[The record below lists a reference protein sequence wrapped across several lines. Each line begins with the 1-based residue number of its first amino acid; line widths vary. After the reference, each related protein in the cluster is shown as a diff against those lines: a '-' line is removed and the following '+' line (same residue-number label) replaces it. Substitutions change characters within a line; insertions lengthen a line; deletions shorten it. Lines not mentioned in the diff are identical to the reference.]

1 MVASPALVTTLR
13 ASLRLALAAAL
24 AIAMVAWSG
33 RGDRVFL
40 ALIVVVLYVTDS
52 RPQPWRLL
60 VRQFA
65 GAVVGILTALVLFQ
79 LADGWL
85 MLSVVLLLVA
95 LLIEALQ
102 LQAGRSLALM
112 LAWGV
117 LEMDLTRAFNIA
129 TVFDLVLVFVIG
141 LLSARVATV
150 LVWPERPGL
159 RIRML
164 DQTIY
169 AHLHTQIGGVRHWL
183 QQGGPSPKPLLSAEV
198 LPAVM
203 ELEQSSARQLG
214 LLWRLI
220 VRQWLLLEPQLL
232 GLPAPLTHPAGLLL
246 LQRLEQ
252 IAAALSDPNAA
263 QPSSV
268 ALLPEPPPW
277 PTDTISRL
285 IALAIE
291 QQLNTLDQLLH
302 SQGLLRRSDRWQR
315 RAS

>member
-1 MVASPALVTTLR
+1 MASPALVTTLR

-40 ALIVVVLYVTDS
+40 ALITVVLYVTDS

-85 MLSVVLLLVA
+85 MLSVVLLVVA

-102 LQAGRSLALM
+102 LQAGRSMALL

-183 QQGGPSPKPLLSAEV
+183 QQGGPSPKPLLSAEM
-198 LPAVM
+198 LPAVV

-246 LQRLEQ
+246 LKRLEQ

-263 QPSSV
+263 QPSPV
-268 ALLPEPPPW
+268 ALLPESPPW

-315 RAS
+315 RAG

>member
-1 MVASPALVTTLR
+1 
-13 ASLRLALAAAL
+13 
-24 AIAMVAWSG
+24 MVAWSG

-40 ALIVVVLYVTDS
+40 ALITVVLYVTDS

-85 MLSVVLLLVA
+85 MLSVVLLVVA

-102 LQAGRSLALM
+102 LQAGRSMALL

-183 QQGGPSPKPLLSAEV
+183 QQGGPSPKPLLSAEM
-198 LPAVM
+198 LPAVV

-263 QPSSV
+263 QPSPV
-268 ALLPEPPPW
+268 ALLPESPPW

-315 RAS
+315 RAG

>member
-1 MVASPALVTTLR
+1 MASPALVTTLR

-85 MLSVVLLLVA
+85 MLSIVLLVVA
-95 LLIEALQ
+95 LLIEILQ

-169 AHLHTQIGGVRHWL
+169 AYLHTQIGGVRHWL
-183 QQGGPSPKPLLSAEV
+183 QQGGPSPKPLLSAEL
-198 LPAVM
+198 LPAVV

-220 VRQWLLLEPQLL
+220 LRQWLLLEPQLL

-246 LQRLEQ
+246 LLRLEQ

-263 QPSSV
+263 QPSPV
-268 ALLPEPPPW
+268 ALHPEPPPW

>member
-1 MVASPALVTTLR
+1 
-13 ASLRLALAAAL
+13 
-24 AIAMVAWSG
+24 
-33 RGDRVFL
+33 
-40 ALIVVVLYVTDS
+40 
-52 RPQPWRLL
+52 
-60 VRQFA
+60 
-65 GAVVGILTALVLFQ
+65 VVGILTALVLFQ

-85 MLSVVLLLVA
+85 MLSVVLLVVA

-102 LQAGRSLALM
+102 LQAGRSMALL

-183 QQGGPSPKPLLSAEV
+183 QQGGPSPKPLLSAEM
-198 LPAVM
+198 LPAVV

-263 QPSSV
+263 QPSPV
-268 ALLPEPPPW
+268 ALLPESPPW

-315 RAS
+315 RAG

>member
-1 MVASPALVTTLR
+1 MVAAPALVTTLR
-13 ASLRLALAAAL
+13 AALRLAIAAGL
-24 AIAMVAWSG
+24 AIAMVAWTG

-40 ALIVVVLYVTDS
+40 ALITVVLYVSDS
-52 RPQPWRLL
+52 RPQPWRTLM
-60 VRQFA
+60 RQFA
-65 GAVVGILTALVLFQ
+65 GVVVGILTALVLFQ

-85 MLSVVLLLVA
+85 MLSIVLLVVA
-95 LLIEALQ
+95 LLIELLQ
-102 LQAGRSLALM
+102 LQEGRNLALL

-141 LLSARVATV
+141 LLAARVSTV
-150 LVWPERPGL
+150 LVWRERPGQ

-164 DQTIY
+164 DQTIH
-169 AHLHTQIGGVRHWL
+169 AQLEQQIGGVRHWL
-183 QQGGPSPKPLLSAEV
+183 QQGGPSPKPLRSAAL
-198 LPAVM
+198 LPAVL

-246 LQRLEQ
+246 LARLERIALALAQ
-252 IAAALSDPNAA
+252 PRAAAAA
-263 QPSSV
+263 PAV
-268 ALLPEPPPW
+268 LLPDHPPW
-277 PTDTISRL
+277 RTDTISLL

-291 QQLNTLDQLLH
+291 QQLNTLDQLLR
-302 SQGLLRRSDRWQR
+302 SQGLLRRSGRWLR
-315 RAS
+315 RGS

>member
-1 MVASPALVTTLR
+1 LVASPALVTTLR
-13 ASLRLALAAAL
+13 ASLRLALAAGL
-24 AIAMVAWSG
+24 AIAMVVWSG
-33 RGDRVFL
+33 RSDRVFL
-40 ALIVVVLYVTDS
+40 ALITVVLYVSDS

-85 MLSVVLLLVA
+85 MLSIVLLVVA

-102 LQAGRSLALM
+102 LQAGRSLALL

-141 LLSARVATV
+141 LVSARVATV

-183 QQGGPSPKPLLSAEV
+183 QQGGPSPKPLLSAQL
-198 LPAVM
+198 LPAVL
-203 ELEQSSARQLG
+203 ELEQSPARQLG

-220 VRQWLLLEPQLL
+220 MRQWLLLEPQLL
-232 GLPAPLTHPAGLLL
+232 ALPAPLTHPAGLLL

-252 IAAALSDPNAA
+252 IAAALSDPHAA
-263 QPSSV
+263 QPSPV
-268 ALLPEPPPW
+268 VLLPEPTPW

-285 IALAIE
+285 IAMAIE

-315 RAS
+315 RAG